1 MRVPD
6 IFHASALD
14 AVNKANDPS
23 LPHEVRVAWARI
35 AKVWQDV
42 AQQYAAFVVASNSAG
57 RLDERGAGSKEACTD
72 VLDRRDV
79 HMLT

>member
-1 MRVPD
+1 MRVPEF
-6 IFHASALD
+6 FHASAID

-42 AQQYAAFVVASNSAG
+42 AQQYGSVVVRNTAGCFDGRSAAS
-57 RLDERGAGSKEACTD
+57 RQPLY
-72 VLDRRDV
+72 
-79 HMLT
+79 

>member
-1 MRVPD
+1 MRVPE
-6 IFHASALD
+6 IFHASAID

-42 AQQYAAFVVASNSAG
+42 AQQYGSVIASNVGVCS
-57 RLDERGAGSKEACTD
+57 DERGDASKEA
-72 VLDRRDV
+72 L
-79 HMLT
+79 H

>member
-1 MRVPD
+1 MRVPEF
-6 IFHASALD
+6 FHASAID

-42 AQQYAAFVVASNSAG
+42 AQQYGSVIARNAAV
-57 RLDERGAGSKEACTD
+57 RCDERGDASKEA
-72 VLDRRDV
+72 L
-79 HMLT
+79 H